1 MRSFYMFL
9 AALNFF
15 LFTKAQD
22 VANFSIAIGANRTI
36 TITNTSQFSSSA
48 NKKAFWNFGD
58 GTRTIT
64 SATAGTLHSYTATGV
79 YKVCLIIYAYTGE
92 HDSIA
97 TADHCQEVRILETST
112 DCKAGFEVG
121 KTNDSLTKLF
131 VAQVN
136 TSGDHRPELIC
147 WNFGDHSDTCIQY
160 NPAESHNYAVYHHYK
175 EKGTYSVCVKVQ
187 YQGGCKADNCHEI
200 KVTREDSCRI
210 EYNTEKIAANRLA
223 LQFIA
228 HPVNSNDK
236 KPVRLCWKFG
246 DGKDTCIE
254 YPHGTDKPYT
264 VSHVYAHSGN
274 YEACVSVLFD
284 GGCETK
290 YCHEVSIAEV
300 PPPPSDVCSVGIK
313 AVASNG
319 KEQKFYAEIAN
330 SKVPLKICWGFGDGN
345 DTCIYLDHPIPE
357 GQLAMVHEYPGPG
370 RYELCVKLWYD
381 GGCMAQKC
389 RIVEIEGQQSDVCG
403 GYMAISTAGVRKVL
417 FKGFSVTNPSD
428 HVISWRWNFGD
439 GHSGDGQVITHEYA
453 VAGRYPVCL
462 TILTEQGCET
472 RICKTVGVNASNSSP
487 IIQLSPNPV
496 ETVLHVLYQSTK
508 EQDVRVLIFN
518 ANGVLVQSYVKNVIV
533 GVNTWSFDVSALPAG
548 IYSLVVQIGSR
559 VVSAAFTKH

>member
-1 MRSFYMFL
+1 MRSFYLLL
-9 AALNFF
+9 AALTSLTFVH
-15 LFTKAQD
+15 AQD
-22 VANFSIAIGANRTI
+22 VANFTIAIGTNRTV
-36 TITNTSQFSSSA
+36 TISNTSIFNSTTTR
-48 NKKAFWNFGD
+48 KAFWKFGD
-58 GTRTIT
+58 GSTTM
-64 SATAGTLHSYTATGV
+64 TAGAAGTQHRYTADGT
-79 YKVCLIIYAYTGE
+79 YTVCLVIYAYTGE
-92 HDSIA
+92 HDSVA
-97 TADHCQEVRILETST
+97 TADHCQEVRIAATTT

-136 TSGDHRPELIC
+136 TSGDHRPEMIC
-147 WNFGDHSDTCIQY
+147 WNFGDHTDTCIQY
-160 NPAESHNYAVYHHYK
+160 NPAQSHNYAIYHHYK
-175 EKGTYSVCVKVQ
+175 EKGTYTVCVKVQ
-187 YQGGCKADNCHEI
+187 YQGGCKADNCHEV
-200 KVTREDSCRI
+200 KVSRIDSCRI
-210 EYNTEKIAANRLA
+210 EYKTEKISSNRLA
-223 LQFIA
+223 MQFIA
-228 HPVNSNDK
+228 QPVNSNDK

-254 YPHGTDKPYT
+254 YTQGTDKPYT
-264 VSHVYAHSGN
+264 VSHVYAHAGN
-274 YEACVSVLFD
+274 YEACVAVLFD
-284 GGCETK
+284 GGCEAR
-290 YCHEVSIAEV
+290 YCHQVTIAEV
-300 PPPPSDVCSVGIK
+300 PAPPSDGCSVGIHE
-313 AVASNG
+313 VTSNG
-319 KEQKFYAEIAN
+319 KEEKFLAEIMT
-330 SKVPLKICWGFGDGN
+330 SKVPLKICWNFGDGS
-345 DTCIYLDHPIPE
+345 DTCIYPDHPLRE
-357 GQLAMVHEYPGPG
+357 DQLSIVHEYPGPG
-370 RYELCVKLWYD
+370 RYQLCVKVWYD
-381 GGCMAQKC
+381 GGCVADKC
-389 RIVEIEGQQSDVCG
+389 RIVEIAEHQSDVCG
-403 GYMAISTAGVRKVL
+403 GYMSFSMAGVRKVL
-417 FKGFSVTNPSD
+417 FKGFSVTNLSD

-518 ANGVLVQSYVKNVIV
+518 ANGVLMQSYVKNVIV

>member
-1 MRSFYMFL
+1 MRPFYLLL
-9 AALNFF
+9 AALNLF

-22 VANFSIAIGANRTI
+22 VANFSIAISSNRTI
-36 TITNTSQFSSSA
+36 TITNTSQFSNSA
-48 NKKAFWNFGD
+48 NRKAFWNFGD
-58 GTRTIT
+58 AT
-64 SATAGTLHSYTATGV
+64 STVTAASAGTQHSYAANGV

-97 TADHCQEVRILETST
+97 TADHCQEVRISETNM

-147 WNFGDHSDTCIQY
+147 WNFGDHTDTCIQY

-175 EKGTYSVCVKVQ
+175 EKGAYTVCVKVQ

-200 KVTREDSCRI
+200 RLSANESCHI
-210 EYNTEKIAANRLA
+210 EYKTEKIASNRLG

-228 HPVNSNDK
+228 HPVSSNDK

-254 YPHGTDKPYT
+254 YPQGTDKPFT
-264 VSHVYAHSGN
+264 VSHVYAHAGN
-274 YEACVSVLFD
+274 YEACVAVLFD

-290 YCHEVSIAEV
+290 YCHQVTIAELPT
-300 PPPPSDVCSVGIK
+300 PPPADCSVGINV
-313 AVASNG
+313 VASNG
-319 KEQKFYAEIAN
+319 REQKFYAEVVN
-330 SKVPLKICWGFGDGN
+330 SKVPLKICWNFGDGR
-345 DTCIYLDHPIPE
+345 DTCINLDHPARE

-370 RYELCVKLWYD
+370 RYELCVKVWYD

-389 RIVEIEGQQSDVCG
+389 RVIEIAGQQSDVCG
-403 GYMAISTAGVRKVL
+403 GYMSISTAGVRKLL

-439 GHSGDGQVITHEYA
+439 GHAGDGQVTTHEYDA
-453 VAGRYPVCL
+453 PGNYRVCL
-462 TILTEQGCET
+462 TILTDQGCET
-472 RICKTVGVNASNSSP
+472 RTCKTITVNADNATP
-487 IIQLSPNPV
+487 IVQLSPNPV
-496 ETVLHVLYQSTK
+496 ENILHVLYQSTK
-508 EQDVRVLIFN
+508 EQEVRVLIFN
-518 ANGVLVQSYVKNVIV
+518 SSGVLVKSWVKNVIP
-533 GVNTWSFDVSALPAG
+533 GPNTWSLDLSGVPAG
-548 IYSLVVQIGSR
+548 IYSLVVQVGTK